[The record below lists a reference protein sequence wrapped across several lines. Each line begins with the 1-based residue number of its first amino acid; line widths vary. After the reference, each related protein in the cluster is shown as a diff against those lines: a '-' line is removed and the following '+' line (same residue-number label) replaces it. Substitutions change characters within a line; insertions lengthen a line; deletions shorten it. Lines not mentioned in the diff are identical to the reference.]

1 MHDERTQKY
10 LLIFIQYTS
19 TLVPIMTKV
28 GELLEAF
35 LKNKTSGEMFEFL
48 NGILTP
54 RELDELTTRLQIV
67 KLIKKGLP
75 HQEIARRLKVGV
87 ATVTRGSRELR
98 QGRFKKV

>member
-1 MHDERTQKY
+1 MNR
-10 LLIFIQYTS
+10 
-19 TLVPIMTKV
+19 V

-35 LKNKTSGEMFEFL
+35 LKNKTSGDMLDFL
-48 NGILTP
+48 KGILTP

-87 ATVTRGSRELR
+87 ATVTRGSRELGM
-98 QGRFKKV
+98 GRFSRV